1 MTKFKAIYKGKKET
15 IEADS
20 KFEAQQI
27 MVKKYKISINNLYKL
42 YLQSEQSI
50 INQDFRFM

>member
-20 KFEAQQI
+20 QFEAQQI

-42 YLQSEQSI
+42 SLQSEQSI